1 MLSRLVRQILQATVY
16 DVAIETPLDA
26 APRISEK
33 LNNNIRFKREDLQP
47 VFSFKLRGAYNRISQ
62 LPQDQLKRGVI
73 TASAGN
79 HAQGVA
85 LSGQKLG
92 IRAIIVMPKTTP
104 DIKVQAVKRLGGEVV
119 LHGDS
124 FDVANKY
131 AIQRAQDEG
140 MTFIPPYD
148 DELVIA
154 GQGTIA
160 MELVQQWRKMEYVF
174 VAVGGGGLISG
185 VAAFLGEVAPHVKV
199 VAVEPEEAACLKI
212 ALDTGERKRLPQVG
226 LFVDGVAVAQLG
238 EIPFDVCR
246 MPKSDN
252 SGPVVEPDVVTCSN
266 DEVCAAI
273 KDVYDETRTI
283 VEPAGALAVAGMKKY
298 IEDHNLQGKN
308 CVAILCGANMN
319 FDRLRYIAERTEI
332 GEKKEAIFGVTIPE
346 RTGAF
351 LDFCRSLKGRNI
363 TEFNY
368 RINTNPNYAHHAA
381 NIFVGIALKEGE
393 KERKAIH
400 HIRSSR
406 EGTWRCDGR
415 AEGCIWR
422 AERALQ
428 GGIRCTKSVR
438 HRTVHHCHPAGH
450 RFGRSKS
457 LAYEYRSHGEC
468 RCGHSQHHRQ
478 HRAVHLP
485 QRIKTEIP
493 HRLAGGRIDR
503 PHHSR
508 TLITSPAFNP
518 SRSASLARISACSP
532 STATAIPRP
541 AAPRRWT

>member
-1 MLSRLVRQILQATVY
+1 MLSDWVRLILQATVY
-16 DVAIETPLDA
+16 DAAIQTPLEPA
-26 APRISEK
+26 KK
-33 LNNNIRFKREDLQP
+33 LSKRFHNDIRFKREDLQP

-62 LPQDQLKRGVI
+62 LSEEDKAKGVI
-73 TASAGN
+73 CASAGN

-85 LSGQKLG
+85 YSASRLG
-92 IRAIIVMPKTTP
+92 LNNIIVMPTTTP
-104 DIKVQAVKRLGGEVV
+104 DIKVSAVKALGGNVV

-124 FDVANKY
+124 FDESNRY
-131 AIQRAQDEG
+131 AIERAAADSL
-140 MTFIPPYD
+140 TFIPPYD

-160 MELVQQWRKMEYVF
+160 MELVQQWRKMDYVF

-199 VAVEPEEAACLKI
+199 VAIEPNAAACLKI
-212 ALDTGERKRLPQVG
+212 ALETGERKRLPQVG

-252 SGPVVEPDVVTCSN
+252 SGTVVEPDVVTCSN

-298 IEDHNLQGKN
+298 IEQHNLQDKN

-346 RTGAF
+346 HTGAF
-351 LDFCRSLKGRNI
+351 LDFCRALKGRNI

-368 RINTNPNYAHHAA
+368 RLNTNPNYPQNSAS
-381 NIFVGIALKEGE
+381 IFVGIGLKEGE
-393 KERKAIH
+393 QERKAINQLLNEADYAAIDLTDDEVAKT
-400 HIRSSR
+400 HIRYLIGGHAGLKDEQLFRIEFPERPGALLNFLEKLGSQFNISLFHYR
-406 EGTWRCDGR
+406 NHGA
-415 AEGCIWR
+415 AEG
-422 AERALQ
+422 
-428 GGIRCTKSVR
+428 
-438 HRTVHHCHPAGH
+438 
-450 RFGRSKS
+450 
-457 LAYEYRSHGEC
+457 
-468 RCGHSQHHRQ
+468 
-478 HRAVHLP
+478 
-485 QRIKTEIP
+485 RI
-493 HRLAGGRIDR
+493 LAGIQIGEQTAEQLLAKLQDIGYECEN
-503 PHHSR
+503 
-508 TLITSPAFNP
+508 ITDNLGYRLF
-518 SRSASLARISACSP
+518 LQ
-532 STATAIPRP
+532 
-541 AAPRRWT
+541 

>member
-1 MLSRLVRQILQATVY
+1 MLSDWVRLILQATVY
-16 DVAIETPLDA
+16 DAAIQTPLEPA
-26 APRISEK
+26 KKLSERF
-33 LNNNIRFKREDLQP
+33 NNDIRFKREDFQP

-62 LPQDQLKRGVI
+62 LSEVDKAKGVI
-73 TASAGN
+73 CASAGN
-79 HAQGVA
+79 HAQGVTFSA
-85 LSGQKLG
+85 SRLG
-92 IRAIIVMPKTTP
+92 LNNIIVMPTTTP
-104 DIKVQAVKRLGGEVV
+104 DIKVSAVKSLGGNVV
-119 LHGDS
+119 LYGDS
-124 FDVANKY
+124 FDESNRY
-131 AIQRAQDEG
+131 AIERAQTDG
-140 MTFIPPYD
+140 LTFIPPYD

-199 VAVEPEEAACLKI
+199 IAVEPEEAACLKI

-246 MPKSDN
+246 MPKSDH

-368 RINTNPNYAHHAA
+368 RINTNPNYPHHAA
-381 NIFVGIALKEGE
+381 NIFVGIALNEGE

-400 HIRSSR
+400 QLLNEADDAAIDLTDDEVAKTHIRYLIGGHAGLKDEQLFRIEFPERPGALLNFLEKLGSQFNISLFHYR
-406 EGTWRCDGR
+406 NHGA
-415 AEGCIWR
+415 AEG
-422 AERALQ
+422 
-428 GGIRCTKSVR
+428 
-438 HRTVHHCHPAGH
+438 
-450 RFGRSKS
+450 
-457 LAYEYRSHGEC
+457 
-468 RCGHSQHHRQ
+468 
-478 HRAVHLP
+478 
-485 QRIKTEIP
+485 RI
-493 HRLAGGRIDR
+493 LAGIQMGEQ
-503 PHHSR
+503 
-508 TLITSPAFNP
+508 TAEQL
-518 SRSASLARISACSP
+518 LAKLQDIGYACENL
-532 STATAIPRP
+532 TDNLGYRLFLH
-541 AAPRRWT
+541 